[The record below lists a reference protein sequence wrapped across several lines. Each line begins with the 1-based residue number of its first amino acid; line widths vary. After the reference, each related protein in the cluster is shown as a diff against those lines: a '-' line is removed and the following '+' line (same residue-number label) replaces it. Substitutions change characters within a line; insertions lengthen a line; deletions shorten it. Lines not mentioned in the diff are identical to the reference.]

1 MTSERT
7 MNIKNLAEAIILQT
21 VEDLWDAKQKDECLT
36 FFYGE
41 SFGMCAEIA
50 GMNKDE
56 QAIMLQLVSASAQ
69 ENIYD
74 TINLRSL
81 QDHAYSL
88 SGRR

>member
-7 MNIKNLAEAIILQT
+7 MNIKNLAEAIILQS

-56 QAIMLQLVSASAQ
+56 QAMMLQLVSASAQ

-81 QDHAYSL
+81 QGHAYSL

>member
-1 MTSERT
+1 MASERN
-7 MNIKNLAEAIILQT
+7 MIIKNLAEAIILQS
-21 VEDLWDAKQKDECLT
+21 VEDLWDAKQKGECLT
-36 FFYGE
+36 FFYSE

-50 GMNKDE
+50 GMDKDE
-56 QAIMLQLVSASAQ
+56 QATILQLVSTSSQ

-81 QDHAYSL
+81 KDHAYSL